1 MAHLWYIVQTYSS
14 FESRVKDTLA
24 ERIKQ
29 NGMEEYFNDIIV
41 PTENVVEVVKGKRKT
56 SSRKVYPGYI
66 LINMELTDESMH
78 LVQDTPKVSGF
89 IGAKN
94 KPVPLPEHE
103 ARKIIQQMEERTQTP
118 IPKYNYQP
126 GEHVIVTEGPFAN
139 FNGVIDEVRPEK
151 GKVRVM
157 VSIFGRSTPVE
168 LEFGHVQKAG

>member
-1 MAHLWYIVQTYSS
+1 MAHLWYIVQTYSG
-14 FESRVKDTLA
+14 FESRVKEALT

-29 NGMEEYFNDIIV
+29 YEMEDYFNEIIV
-41 PTENVVEVVKGKRKT
+41 PTENVVEVVNGKRKT

-78 LVQDTPKVSGF
+78 LVQDTSKVSGF
-89 IGAKN
+89 IGGKN

-103 ARKIIQQMEERTQTP
+103 ALKIIQQMEERTQTP
-118 IPKYNYQP
+118 IPKYNYHK
-126 GEHVIVTEGPFAN
+126 GESVIVTEGPFAN
-139 FNGVIDEVRPEK
+139 FNGIIDEVRPEK
-151 GKVRVM
+151 GKIRVM